1 MTQKIVLVT
10 GGFDPLHSGH
20 IEYLKCAKNLGDT
33 LIVGLNSD
41 DWLTRKK
48 GKPFMSWYEREQVLR
63 NLEMVDNVFPFD
75 DHDDTAI
82 EAIYKV
88 KNLFKQ
94 SDVIFANGGDR
105 NEESTPEAEVF
116 KSDTWLS
123 FVYGVG
129 GSEKKNSSSSI
140 LESWSNN
147 QTERPWGYYR
157 VIHNELNIVKVKELV
172 VLPGERLSMQKHENR
187 SEHWFITK
195 GVATVYTINSGT
207 DVELMGE
214 YKLFD
219 NLHIPKG
226 EWHQLA
232 NEEHVP
238 LKILEIQYGSDCS
251 EDDIER
257 QKMQK
262 DWDFKQI

>member
-123 FVYGVG
+123 FVYGVVA
-129 GSEKKNSSSSI
+129 S
-140 LESWSNN
+140 
-147 QTERPWGYYR
+147 
-157 VIHNELNIVKVKELV
+157 V
-172 VLPGERLSMQKHENR
+172 VLSVIPYLGSAIAGFLV
-187 SEHWFITK
+187 
-195 GVATVYTINSGT
+195 GVASFTMY
-207 DVELMGE
+207 GE
-214 YKLFD
+214 
-219 NLHIPKG
+219 
-226 EWHQLA
+226 
-232 NEEHVP
+232 V
-238 LKILEIQYGSDCS
+238 
-251 EDDIER
+251 
-257 QKMQK
+257 
-262 DWDFKQI
+262 FK